1 MAIAVDP
8 AKHPGVNC
16 SWASKFIDFL
26 TSEEGQPIIANFG
39 KEKYGPPLS
48 FAAKGNC
55 TKIG

>member
-1 MAIAVDP
+1 MAVDP

-16 SWASKFIDFL
+16 SWANKFIDFL